1 MKHDLTYE
9 TLKQLKPVVE
19 LENLIKMKDGIV
31 SNSVLISQLV
41 PRLIL
46 VVRDHQIHLEQGI
59 SGVEIS
65 EKEYFEKQ
73 V

>member
-1 MKHDLTYE
+1 MKHDLTYD

-41 PRLIL
+41 PKLVL
-46 VVRDHQIHLEQGI
+46 VVRDHQMQLEQGI